1 MKSEEDFRHAMVVSR
16 LFKALTWVVVLLVNL
31 AMILFTMLRGLQ
43 RGDHWQ
49 RVYLFACLLQFF
61 VEIFF
66 YETTE
71 CLLMNFFIPD
81 LVRTEVLAVG
91 FSIRQILQRVC
102 SLSSAP
108 SLTLPSTIGSTY
120 QQQLALSQATALD
133 VPNYLF
139 VST

>member
-1 MKSEEDFRHAMVVSR
+1 MKSEEDFRHTMVATK
-16 LFKALTWVVVLLVNL
+16 LLKALTWLLVLFVNL

-49 RVYLFACLLQFF
+49 RVYLFACLLQFV
-61 VEIFF
+61 VEIIF

-91 FSIRQILQRVC
+91 FSIRQILQRV
-102 SLSSAP
+102 SVSSSTP
-108 SLTLPSTIGSTY
+108 SLTASGHDLTVS
-120 QQQLALSQATALD
+120 ATLD
-133 VPNYLF
+133 APNYLF